1 MGSKKDNSLEIKGH
15 ASVSGGAF
23 SVGDK
28 SHAENTTY
36 AAGAPASVPQTI
48 EELRVA
54 VADFIV
60 QLRAAGPEVAATVP
74 IAEVVQQEI
83 DRPTPDGN
91 LIERLFARIVSGLGS
106 ATVLTGAVTALVA
119 AARALFG
126 G

>member
-36 AAGAPASVPQTI
+36 AAGAPASPQTI
-48 EELRVA
+48 EELRAA

-74 IAEVVQQEI
+74 IAEVVQQEL
-83 DRPTPDGN
+83 DQTTPDGN

-119 AARALFG
+119 AARALLG